1 MPIHPTAIIGPEAQ
15 IDSTVSV
22 GPYSIIESGV
32 RVGAGTEIGP
42 FVHLLGATTIG
53 ERCRIHARVS
63 IGDTPQ
69 DVSYK
74 GARTGCQIGNDTT
87 VREGVTI
94 HRGSH
99 EGTTTVVGDR
109 CILMVN
115 SHVGHNCLV
124 GNDVWLVNGVLLA
137 GHVEVGN
144 KAVISGNTGVHQFC
158 RIGQY
163 AMISGMSKITRDIP
177 PYCMAHM
184 DGTCIG
190 LNTIGL
196 RRAGFGPEVRNELK
210 EAYKVIFR
218 QTISAAKAADELEK
232 FVQSEPGREMIA
244 FLRVKSKRGLTSG
257 PRGDIE
263 PSAE

>member
-1 MPIHPTAIIGPEAQ
+1 MPIHPTAVIDLDAQ
-15 IDSTVSV
+15 IDPTVSV
-22 GPYSIIESGV
+22 GPYTVIEAGV
-32 RVGAGTEIGP
+32 KIGAGTQIGP
-42 FVHLLGATTIG
+42 FAHLLGMTTIG
-53 ERCRIHARVS
+53 ERCRIHARAS

-74 GARTGCQIGNDTT
+74 GAPTGCQIGNDTT
-87 VREGVTI
+87 IREGVTI

-99 EGTTTVVGDR
+99 EGTTTIVGDR

-115 SHVGHNCLV
+115 SHVGHNCVV

-137 GHVEVGN
+137 GHVEIGN

-196 RRAGFGPEVRNELK
+196 KRAGFTSEVRNELR

-232 FVQSEPGREMIA
+232 FVQSEPGRELIA
-244 FLRVKSKRGLTSG
+244 FLRVRSKRGLTSG
-257 PRGDIE
+257 PRGDALPTVE
-263 PSAE
+263 